1 MPRSRVES
9 ATRGGHGNAVD
20 VERYMAI
27 MPAMIPRII
36 LPIVLALGFCS
47 LAVTH
52 ADAKGGG
59 KAKPRP
65 TPFHITIESVSTDSI
80 TVNQPGGVKTYKIT
94 KDTEISFKGNTVTAD
109 QLQSGMRVE
118 VTPDSV
124 DQGVAGMIQADDPPA
139 PPPVKPA
146 K

>member
-1 MPRSRVES
+1 MQLTLTGIRFI
-9 ATRGGHGNAVD
+9 
-20 VERYMAI
+20 Y
-27 MPAMIPRII
+27 PAMIPRII
-36 LPIVLALGFCS
+36 LPLMLAMGFCC

-52 ADAKGGG
+52 ADAKGKG
-59 KAKPRP
+59 KPKA
-65 TPFHITIESVSTDSI
+65 TPFHITIESISADSI
-80 TVNQPGGVKTYKIT
+80 TVNQPGGVKTYKID
-94 KDTEISFKGNTVTAD
+94 KNTEITFKGNTVTVD

-139 PPPVKPA
+139 PPPPDKTA